1 MNTNGNVIFSKL
13 QSLAQVSLTAVE
25 KLSLMHAQSVKF
37 PGPGKKIANFVKH
50 LIMSLTYD
58 GGTSSEAGREVHEA
72 I

>member
-25 KLSLMHAQSVKF
+25 KLSLMHVQSVKF
-37 PGPGKKIANFVKH
+37 PGPGKR
-50 LIMSLTYD
+50 LTSF
-58 GGTSSEAGREVHEA
+58 SS